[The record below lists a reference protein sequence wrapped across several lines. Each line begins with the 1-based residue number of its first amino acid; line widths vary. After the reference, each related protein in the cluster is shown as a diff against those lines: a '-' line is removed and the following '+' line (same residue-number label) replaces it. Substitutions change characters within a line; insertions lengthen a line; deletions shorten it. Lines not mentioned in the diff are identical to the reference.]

1 MQNGKECIQVQA
13 STVRTAPDAHHQ
25 TANSSA
31 WPFPRP
37 SALLHLAQILRPPH
51 KSRHGQDDGWRL
63 YLPPS
68 VGKSSAESS
77 LWAACFLLAAF
88 FGAAFVLTSG
98 APDASSTVLYS
109 LPFLANSSAYPI
121 NAQVSASERHG
132 GEQEE
137 YMGRTKAAQ
146 GLSGMSC
153 MTSFTT
159 SSRTRGT
166 LCANR

>member
-13 STVRTAPDAHHQ
+13 STVRTAPDTHHQ

-37 SALLHLAQILRPPH
+37 SALPHLAQILRPLIPQ
-51 KSRHGQDDGWRL
+51 SRHGQDNGWRL

-121 NAQVSASERHG
+121 NEQVSVSERYG
-132 GEQEE
+132 GE
-137 YMGRTKAAQ
+137 
-146 GLSGMSC
+146 
-153 MTSFTT
+153 
-159 SSRTRGT
+159 
-166 LCANR
+166 

>member
-1 MQNGKECIQVQA
+1 M
-13 STVRTAPDAHHQ
+13 
-25 TANSSA
+25 
-31 WPFPRP
+31 
-37 SALLHLAQILRPPH
+37 
-51 KSRHGQDDGWRL
+51 
-63 YLPPS
+63 PPS

-121 NAQVSASERHG
+121 NEQVSVSER
-132 GEQEE
+132 ETAANRRS
-137 YMGRTKAAQ
+137 MRRTKAAQ

>member
-37 SALLHLAQILRPPH
+37 SALLRLTQILRPPH

-121 NAQVSASERHG
+121 NAQVSASERCD
-132 GEQEE
+132 GE
-137 YMGRTKAAQ
+137 
-146 GLSGMSC
+146 
-153 MTSFTT
+153 
-159 SSRTRGT
+159 
-166 LCANR
+166 

>member
-1 MQNGKECIQVQA
+1 MQNGKECIPVQA

-37 SALLHLAQILRPPH
+37 SALCISPRFSVLSPH

-121 NAQVSASERHG
+121 NAQVSGSERCG
-132 GEQEE
+132 GE
-137 YMGRTKAAQ
+137 
-146 GLSGMSC
+146 
-153 MTSFTT
+153 
-159 SSRTRGT
+159 
-166 LCANR
+166 

>member
-1 MQNGKECIQVQA
+1 MQNGKECIPVQA
-13 STVRTAPDAHHQ
+13 STVRTAPGAHNQ

-37 SALLHLAQILRPPH
+37 SALLHLTQILRPPH

-121 NAQVSASERHG
+121 NAQVSVSERYDS
-132 GEQEE
+132 E
-137 YMGRTKAAQ
+137 
-146 GLSGMSC
+146 
-153 MTSFTT
+153 
-159 SSRTRGT
+159 
-166 LCANR
+166 

>member
-1 MQNGKECIQVQA
+1 MQNGKECIPVQA

-37 SALLHLAQILRPPH
+37 SAPPHLTQILRPH
-51 KSRHGQDDGWRL
+51 KSRHGQDNGWRL

-121 NAQVSASERHG
+121 NEQASVSERG
-132 GEQEE
+132 G
-137 YMGRTKAAQ
+137 G
-146 GLSGMSC
+146 G
-153 MTSFTT
+153 
-159 SSRTRGT
+159 
-166 LCANR
+166 